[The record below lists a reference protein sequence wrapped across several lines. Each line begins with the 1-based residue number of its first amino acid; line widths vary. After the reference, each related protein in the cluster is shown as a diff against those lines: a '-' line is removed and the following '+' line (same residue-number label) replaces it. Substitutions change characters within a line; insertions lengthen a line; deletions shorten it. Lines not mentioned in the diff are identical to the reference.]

1 MVCGP
6 RLEMTPFAPQV
17 PRRPTG
23 LWEPRLRGAAVAT
36 EAFKA
41 TGTAIVAE
49 ATGATVTVEAA
60 TTTPSSAAIGKALLA
75 HLPESANR
83 PVTGVA
89 FNQAAETG

>member
-1 MVCGP
+1 MV
-6 RLEMTPFAPQV
+6 
-17 PRRPTG
+17 
-23 LWEPRLRGAAVAT
+23 
-36 EAFKA
+36 
-41 TGTAIVAE
+41 TAIVAE

-89 FNQAAETG
+89 FKQAAETD